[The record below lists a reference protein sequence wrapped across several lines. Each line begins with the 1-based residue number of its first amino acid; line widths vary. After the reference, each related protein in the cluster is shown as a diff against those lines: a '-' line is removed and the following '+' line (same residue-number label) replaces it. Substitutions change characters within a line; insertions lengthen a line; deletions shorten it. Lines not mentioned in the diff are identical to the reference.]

1 MYRATPDVMPSVLL
15 LQPSLL
21 EVYVGENAELMEMAV
36 LKQCFVAENLLYQ
49 MLLYSFYLLSYPW
62 K

>member
-49 MLLYSFYLLSYPW
+49 IVFLCSLL
-62 K
+62 